1 MVEHFLA
8 KEDVTGSNPVTR
20 SKDFCM
26 EYNLDTILLN
36 MLGSEELV
44 QQWWA
49 TPNKAFS
56 GEIPDD
62 IFHSDRR
69 GEVIG
74 YILRHA
80 GYWV

>member
-1 MVEHFLA
+1 
-8 KEDVTGSNPVTR
+8 
-20 SKDFCM
+20 M

-36 MLGSEELV
+36 LLGSEELV

-69 GEVIG
+69 GEVIS